1 MPPTLLA
8 SISSWAL
15 VTLGLAHVG
24 FGIIKFKAP
33 LIEAISSGFVG
44 KFSVP
49 EVRRTA
55 FWFVMFGVPLIL
67 AGHIAVRASASGDL
81 SLLGIIGSYV
91 FATSLVGIAA
101 FPKSPF
107 PASVLVSVFLVLAG
121 LGF

>member
-1 MPPTLLA
+1 M
-8 SISSWAL
+8 
-15 VTLGLAHVG
+15 VHVG
-24 FGIIKFKAP
+24 FGIVKFKAP
-33 LIEAISSGFVG
+33 IIEAISSGFVG

-55 FWFVMFGVPLIL
+55 FWFVMFGLPLIL
-67 AGHIAVRASASGDL
+67 AGHIAVRASANGDL
-81 SLLGIIGSYV
+81 ALLGIIGVYV

-107 PASVLVSVFLVLAG
+107 PASLLVSILLVLAG